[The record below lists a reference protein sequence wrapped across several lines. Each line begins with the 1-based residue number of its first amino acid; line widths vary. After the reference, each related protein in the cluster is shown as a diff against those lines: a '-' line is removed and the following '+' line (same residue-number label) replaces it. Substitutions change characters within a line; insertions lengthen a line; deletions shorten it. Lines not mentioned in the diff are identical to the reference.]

1 MNYLEKYDYL
11 IVGSGL
17 FGSTFAERMHRKGKR
32 VLIIEKRNH
41 IGGNV
46 WTEEM
51 NGIHVHK
58 YGPHIFHTNSEDVWT
73 YVNRFCKWRQFQYS
87 PIANYNGELY
97 SLPFNLHTFYQ
108 FYGIK
113 TPAELQSKI
122 EQITSKYQK
131 PSYDNV
137 EDFALAMLGE
147 DLYRKLIYGYTK
159 KQWNAEPVTISK
171 SIIARL
177 PIRQMFDSNYFNDLH
192 QAIPVGGYAE
202 LVTNMTKKIEVIK
215 NTDFLSAKKE
225 FENIAEKVIYTGS
238 IDEYYGYEL
247 GELEYRSLRFET
259 EQLPTENYQGVAVMN
274 YTDEHTPF
282 TRVIEHKHFERMQS
296 KSTVI
301 TKEFPAEWKKGM
313 ERFYPVNT
321 EMNNALLQ
329 KYKKITNK
337 NTLFGGRLGSYQYY
351 NMDQIIASALKL
363 SNSL

>member
-1 MNYLEKYDYL
+1 
-11 IVGSGL
+11 
-17 FGSTFAERMHRKGKR
+17 
-32 VLIIEKRNH
+32 
-41 IGGNV
+41 
-46 WTEEM
+46 
-51 NGIHVHK
+51 
-58 YGPHIFHTNSEDVWT
+58 
-73 YVNRFCKWRQFQYS
+73 
-87 PIANYNGELY
+87 
-97 SLPFNLHTFYQ
+97 
-108 FYGIK
+108 
-113 TPAELQSKI
+113 
-122 EQITSKYQK
+122 
-131 PSYDNV
+131 
-137 EDFALAMLGE
+137 MLGE